1 MISIFKDIFE
11 YQFLKNAVL
20 AAFLVSIAAGIIGTY
35 ITSRRLVFLSGG
47 ITHASFG
54 GIGIAYYMGISP
66 VIGAIVFSVLSAF
79 GIEVLSHRKNIRED
93 SAIGILWAFGMAVG
107 IIFIFLTPGYA
118 PNLMSFLFGSILTVT
133 NSDLIY
139 LIILNLV
146 VNPLFHSFYRQ
157 ILYIAFDQEFAR
169 SQKIPVNF
177 FNYILIAFIAIAIVL
192 SIRVVGIILLISLFT
207 VPPTIANVFS
217 NHFGKIIF
225 WSILISFIGAFIGL
239 LLSYSINI
247 PSGAAIVVVFVLMF
261 GIVKSVSVLFQHINR
276 KKKLKVIID
285 K

>member
-146 VNPLFHSFYRQ
+146 VILF
-157 ILYIAFDQEFAR
+157 
-169 SQKIPVNF
+169 
-177 FNYILIAFIAIAIVL
+177 FI
-192 SIRVVGIILLISLFT
+192 LFT
-207 VPPTIANVFS
+207 VRYFTS
-217 NHFGKIIF
+217 R
-225 WSILISFIGAFIGL
+225 LIRSL
-239 LLSYSINI
+239 QDL
-247 PSGAAIVVVFVLMF
+247 
-261 GIVKSVSVLFQHINR
+261 R
-276 KKKLKVIID
+276 KFL
-285 K
+285 